1 MQLKA
6 NSKRELFNSIEEDSY
21 TVSKS
26 LLNTIE
32 VLCKSSDSPD
42 VYRRYME
49 LIEKLTISL
58 EANTS
63 KSTYEYL
70 NQFIGNRKIN
80 DVKDK
85 DIVGLLFVL
94 LSNVHISVLIKYLS
108 ETEYYSYG
116 FAIFEN
122 IIDKFLADFFV
133 KLSLHSKLNEIQSLF
148 NVVNNKIDL
157 AVENNKNTPIFNSL
171 QSVAKLIKESL
182 QSAENI
188 YIEYDNLCN
197 YLNEEE
203 HQK

>member
-203 HQK
+203 RQK